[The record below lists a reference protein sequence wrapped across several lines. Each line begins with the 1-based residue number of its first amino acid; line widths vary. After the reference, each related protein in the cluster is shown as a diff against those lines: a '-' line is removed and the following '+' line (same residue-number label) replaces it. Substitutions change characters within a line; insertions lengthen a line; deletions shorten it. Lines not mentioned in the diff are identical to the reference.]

1 MHVSSTAICT
11 LAALATATTT
21 VTTTAVTTAVTTT
34 QPTQLTV
41 TGTTNSPVLPQI
53 AKTPIYPSLVSVA
66 LRCKRWSCGSSQP
79 DPRQQKPPSAAG
91 ADGGVPSA
99 PTSSAEFLLLAMAC
113 AGAHG
118 RAAALAC
125 ETSGIHPGLRT
136 LDGGL
141 VVLGRRLRE
150 GGRRGGVFGVSVSGD
165 GGASSSSDGAAGW
178 FEPSMVRLRETALK
192 VFEEDV
198 LD

>member
-1 MHVSSTAICT
+1 MV
-11 LAALATATTT
+11 
-21 VTTTAVTTAVTTT
+21 
-34 QPTQLTV
+34 
-41 TGTTNSPVLPQI
+41 
-53 AKTPIYPSLVSVA
+53 
-66 LRCKRWSCGSSQP
+66 
-79 DPRQQKPPSAAG
+79 
-91 ADGGVPSA
+91 
-99 PTSSAEFLLLAMAC
+99 C
-113 AGAHG
+113 AGAHA

-150 GGRRGGVFGVSVSGD
+150 GGRRGDVFGVMRETSASDRGDDGRGVASAGGD
-165 GGASSSSDGAAGW
+165 GMDW
-178 FEPSMVRLRETALK
+178 FEPSMSRLRETALR